1 MDIDELTIFGR
12 YNLKDDKVTSVL
24 LQVINYGGASLL
36 RSVFGMLGADVV
48 SNEIVH
54 VEFYAEK
61 ASESIPTHAKITLN
75 DFNIFIVSKWEGMTS
90 ASLQKYSK
98 DILVN
103 KRDKLLYITSE
114 SQCQI
119 VDMSDQVLCT
129 NWADL
134 QFQLNK
140 YSTENQILKYLI
152 NQFGKLL
159 DSLYLQQKQEEDKKK
174 TLRNTNHLYYLTDID
189 KDLLGNSEEGDWLKP
204 RTKEHIIWKY
214 MSLEHAL
221 EMIETQKL
229 YLVNPKVWKDPYES
243 FFVEASYKGEPD
255 SKSYAELF
263 TPPKQLYCT
272 CFTDAYQN
280 DAQWNLYSGDDMAVM
295 IGFDVEKLLNAFSE
309 CRTKLFIGRVNYVEG
324 GWAKCRELTALD
336 KESIKKGNIKVL
348 LSLMLRKRINYS
360 YEREI
365 RLMCL
370 EKDSDKEKEGILV
383 SIPKIMD
390 SIVRIRVSP
399 KVGSQTIK
407 MLKKYLN
414 EKGLKGSRSLLLAK
428 NSRKN
433 EIDL

>member
-1 MDIDELTIFGR
+1 M
-12 YNLKDDKVTSVL
+12 
-24 LQVINYGGASLL
+24 
-36 RSVFGMLGADVV
+36 
-48 SNEIVH
+48 
-54 VEFYAEK
+54 
-61 ASESIPTHAKITLN
+61 N

-243 FFVEASYKGEPD
+243 F
-255 SKSYAELF
+255 L
-263 TPPKQLYCT
+263 
-272 CFTDAYQN
+272 
-280 DAQWNLYSGDDMAVM
+280 
-295 IGFDVEKLLNAFSE
+295 
-309 CRTKLFIGRVNYVEG
+309 
-324 GWAKCRELTALD
+324 
-336 KESIKKGNIKVL
+336 
-348 LSLMLRKRINYS
+348 
-360 YEREI
+360 
-365 RLMCL
+365 
-370 EKDSDKEKEGILV
+370 
-383 SIPKIMD
+383 
-390 SIVRIRVSP
+390 
-399 KVGSQTIK
+399 
-407 MLKKYLN
+407 
-414 EKGLKGSRSLLLAK
+414 
-428 NSRKN
+428 
-433 EIDL
+433 